1 LSYTGFIAHITMA
14 DFTISIDDSLVP
26 GIIATASLEGIS
38 PEEVVS
44 AYATSMATKVCQDLK
59 VGPYYVG
66 PTPPQFNPDGTPY
79 DPNWQPP
86 VVDAEPDGGDV

>member
-1 LSYTGFIAHITMA
+1 MA
-14 DFTISIDDSLVP
+14 NFTISIDDSLAP

-38 PEEVVS
+38 PEEVVG

-86 VVDAEPDGGDV
+86 VVDSGDITEFDGGDV